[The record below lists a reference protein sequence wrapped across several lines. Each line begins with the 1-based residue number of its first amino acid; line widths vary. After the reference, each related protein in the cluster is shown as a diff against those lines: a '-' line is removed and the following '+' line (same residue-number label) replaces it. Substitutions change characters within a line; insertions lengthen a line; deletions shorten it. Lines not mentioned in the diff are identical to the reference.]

1 MKKVLPI
8 FFLSALF
15 AALLA
20 PTTASIVLAAACSTN
35 CQSIVQQPS
44 CECGTAVLS
53 PAPAGTQVCGISAI
67 DGRIRSFNS
76 TQDCL
81 AAVAGTG
88 TSVPGGAPTVVS
100 SAQDLINLVERIG
113 NWVFV
118 ALMSVAGM
126 FLIIAG
132 FMYVTA
138 GGSPEKAGK
147 GRQMLINALIGVV
160 IGLLARGIVQVIK
173 SIIST

>member
-1 MKKVLPI
+1 MKKVLPVLV
-8 FFLSALF
+8 LSALF
-15 AALLA
+15 VALLV
-20 PTTASIVLAAACSTN
+20 PTTASLVSAASCGTGCRTITSANT
-35 CQSIVQQPS
+35 
-44 CECGTAVLS
+44 CECGATPL
-53 PAPAGTQVCGISAI
+53 PDGTGIIKVCDNGVV
-67 DGRIRSFNS
+67 RNS
-76 TQDCL
+76 CT
-81 AAVAGTG
+81 GTG
-88 TSVPGGAPTVVS
+88 TGAIGEAPTVVS

-132 FMYVTA
+132 FMHVTA
-138 GGSPEKAGK
+138 GGNPEKAGK